1 MFFQKP
7 YTLTESF
14 NRPATQFEIIDRRM
28 PQPQPQPKETSFEDS
43 RKLKS
48 KTKSYLK
55 EKQ

>member
-14 NRPATQFEIIDRRM
+14 NRPATQFEIVDRRM
-28 PQPQPQPKETSFEDS
+28 PQPQAKETSFEDS

-55 EKQ
+55 